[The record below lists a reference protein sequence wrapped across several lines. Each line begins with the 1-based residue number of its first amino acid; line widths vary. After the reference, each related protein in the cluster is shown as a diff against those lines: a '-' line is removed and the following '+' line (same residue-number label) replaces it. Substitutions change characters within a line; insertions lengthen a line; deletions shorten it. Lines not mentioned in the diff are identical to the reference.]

1 MEISRSMVKPKVTM
15 PNASSFNEMTILD
28 LKQVGD
34 KYVLWCMDSFTR
46 FIQGKLL
53 NNKKRDTILNATD
66 ECWNIPFGKPT
77 IGFYADDDTE
87 YEVKIE
93 NLINTGITMNYDP
106 TAGVQKIGIRGIQ
119 DTRQIIFGKTIY
131 VQNNDKNW
139 AKGPAS

>member
-1 MEISRSMVKPKVTM
+1 MI
-15 PNASSFNEMTILD
+15 ILD

-93 NLINTGITMNYDP
+93 NLINKGITMNYDP
-106 TAGVQKIGIRGIQ
+106 TYSPWSNDIDRKNHASGEITIKKLMEDKKI
-119 DTRQIIFGKTIY
+119 
-131 VQNNDKNW
+131 
-139 AKGPAS
+139 